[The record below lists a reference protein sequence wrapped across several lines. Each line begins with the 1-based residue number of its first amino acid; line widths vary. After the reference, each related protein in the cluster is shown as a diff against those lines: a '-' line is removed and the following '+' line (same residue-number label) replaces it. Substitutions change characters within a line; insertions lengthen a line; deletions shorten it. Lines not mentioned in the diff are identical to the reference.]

1 MRYFTWK
8 LEFFS
13 NIFFRACS
21 YIGKTSRNFK
31 SRTEE
36 HIKKDN
42 KSHIFKHLHSSLK
55 IKEALHIIWRKP
67 NLNPQQKHLCLTL
80 SLLYSVF
87 VAGFF
92 FFFSFFF
99 ISVSSITFLISN
111 TNNRLLLLFFSLFAI
126 TSSNYNTLCISFFSF
141 IYYFHYLYANYWHFL
156 LS

>member
-1 MRYFTWK
+1 MCYFTWK

-87 VAGFF
+87 VAVFF
-92 FFFSFFF
+92 FLFFF